1 MPKLKPGEVARIA
14 KNSRIP
20 VKKITV
26 NRAELIRIRDLV
38 DAHIAE
44 SVGIWRQ
51 LDNLIKQG
59 NEVCSK

>member
-44 SVGIWRQ
+44 SVGIWR
-51 LDNLIKQG
+51 
-59 NEVCSK
+59 